1 MPRART
7 LAFAYTMLLPT
18 LAVMAVLVFYPV
30 VLTFVDSLRNID
42 LLNPGVEDFV
52 GLRNYADMLRDPSV
66 QQATYNTLYY
76 LVAAVVLEVIGGL
89 VFALTLRNRFRG
101 RGILLAIA
109 LLPWAL
115 PPVVNGV
122 IWGWILNPS
131 FGVLNGSLMSLHIID
146 SYHVWLGGTRS
157 ARFFVTVVHVWK
169 MLPLDTVIILTVLQ
183 SIPNSLYEAARI
195 DGANDW
201 QSFQS
206 ITLPL
211 LKPALA
217 IVLSQGTIAAIN
229 LFDEAY
235 VLTGMSVDT
244 RSILIQT
251 YLVTFRDLQLSRGM
265 ALSFAI
271 TGATI
276 IISTVFVV
284 WAYRGAQER

>member
-1 MPRART
+1 
-7 LAFAYTMLLPT
+7 
-18 LAVMAVLVFYPV
+18 
-30 VLTFVDSLRNID
+30 
-42 LLNPGVEDFV
+42 
-52 GLRNYADMLRDPSV
+52 
-66 QQATYNTLYY
+66 
-76 LVAAVVLEVIGGL
+76 
-89 VFALTLRNRFRG
+89 
-101 RGILLAIA
+101 
-109 LLPWAL
+109 
-115 PPVVNGV
+115 VVNGV

-157 ARFFVTVVHVWK
+157 ARLFVTVVHVWK

-201 QSFQS
+201 QSFRS

-271 TGATI
+271 TSATI